1 MPDSERVNR
10 LYAAYRERG
19 ADLPFGDPGR
29 DHCAGM
35 EGYYW
40 RIVAPQAVI
49 VVLCGVGRGAAG
61 RWGLVA
67 LASHPGT
74 HVRYA
79 TAAPVVTPSTG
90 FGVRAGEVLD
100 GSLERLRLR
109 LGDEDW
115 LELRLSVRLAWPR
128 GALGALGAAH
138 VVPGLAQYW
147 HPVLLDGAASG
158 EGCVAGRPLRLD
170 DATVYAEKN
179 WGPGF
184 AGRWWWGQASAF
196 PEEGLGVAFA
206 GGALP
211 RLGAT
216 PSAVVLWRDGQVH
229 RFAPPLARSRV
240 ALGEGRWRLRTSSP
254 RHCLEIDGQATSPG
268 HVLPVPEPGE
278 PRVEMRSEQ
287 VLAGRLALRL
297 SRGGRTLIDS
307 VSPMAGLE
315 QGRPASGEGRP
326 PPAPPRP

>member
-1 MPDSERVNR
+1 
-10 LYAAYRERG
+10 
-19 ADLPFGDPGR
+19 
-29 DHCAGM
+29 
-35 EGYYW
+35 
-40 RIVAPQAVI
+40 
-49 VVLCGVGRGAAG
+49 
-61 RWGLVA
+61 VA
-67 LASHPGT
+67 LASEPGA

-79 TAAPVVTPSTG
+79 TTAPAVGSPTG
-90 FGVRAGEVLD
+90 FGVRAGKILD

-115 LELRLSVRLAWPR
+115 LDLRLRARLIWPR
-128 GALGALGAAH
+128 GAFGALGAAN

-170 DATVYAEKN
+170 EGTVYAEKN

-216 PSAVVLWRDGQVH
+216 PSAVVLWRGGQVH

-240 ALGEGRWRLRTSSP
+240 ALGERRWRVRTSSP
-254 RHCLEIDGQATSPG
+254 RYRLEIDGEATSSG

-278 PRVEMRSEQ
+278 PHVEMRSEQ
-287 VLAGRLALRL
+287 VLAGRLAVRL

-315 QGRPASGEGRP
+315 QGRPASGARRS
-326 PPAPPRP
+326 PPAAPQP

>member
-1 MPDSERVNR
+1 
-10 LYAAYRERG
+10 
-19 ADLPFGDPGR
+19 
-29 DHCAGM
+29 M

-40 RIVAPQAVI
+40 RIVSADTVL
-49 VVLCGVGRGAAG
+49 VVLCGVGRGPGG

-79 TAAPVVTPSTG
+79 TAAAAPSPTG
-90 FGVRAGEVLD
+90 FGVRAGELLD

-115 LELRLSVRLAWPR
+115 LELRLSARLTWPR
-128 GALGALGAAH
+128 GAFGALGAAH

-170 DATVYAEKN
+170 EATVYAEKN

-196 PEEGLGVAFA
+196 PEEGLGVSFA
-206 GGALP
+206 GGVLP
-211 RLGAT
+211 RLRAT
-216 PSAVVLWRDGQVH
+216 PSAVVLRRGGQVH
-229 RFAPPLARSRV
+229 RFAPPLARSWV
-240 ALGEGRWRLRTSSP
+240 ALGERRWQLRTASP
-254 RHCLEIDGQATSPG
+254 RYRLEIDGQATTSG

-278 PRVEMRSEQ
+278 PHFEMRSEQ

-315 QGRPASGEGRP
+315 QGRPATGAHRP
-326 PPAPPRP
+326 PPAAPRP

>member
-1 MPDSERVNR
+1 
-10 LYAAYRERG
+10 
-19 ADLPFGDPGR
+19 
-29 DHCAGM
+29 
-35 EGYYW
+35 
-40 RIVAPQAVI
+40 
-49 VVLCGVGRGAAG
+49 
-61 RWGLVA
+61 VA
-67 LASHPGT
+67 LASDPGA

-79 TAAPVVTPSTG
+79 TTAPAAGSPTG
-90 FGVRAGEVLD
+90 FGVRAGNVLE
-100 GSLERLRLR
+100 GSLERVRLR

-115 LELRLSVRLAWPR
+115 LDLRLTARLTWPR
-128 GALGALGAAH
+128 GAFGALGFAN

-184 AGRWWWGQASAF
+184 AGRWWWGQASTF

-216 PSAVVLWRDGQVH
+216 PSAVVLWRGGRVH

-240 ALGEGRWRLRTSSP
+240 ALGERRWRVRTSSP
-254 RHCLEIDGQATSPG
+254 RYRLEIDGEATSSG

-278 PRVEMRSEQ
+278 PHVEMRSEQ
-287 VLAGRLALRL
+287 VLAGRLAVRL

-307 VSPMAGLE
+307 VSPLAGLE
-315 QGRPASGEGRP
+315 RGRPASGARRS
-326 PPAPPRP
+326 PPAAPRP

>member
-1 MPDSERVNR
+1 MTG
-10 LYAAYRERG
+10 LHAAYRERG

-29 DHCAGM
+29 DHGARM

-40 RIVAPQAVI
+40 RIVAGETVL
-49 VVLCGVGRGAAG
+49 VVLCGVGRGADG

-79 TAAPVVTPSTG
+79 TAAPAATSPTR

-109 LGDEDW
+109 LGGEDW
-115 LELRLSVRLAWPR
+115 LELRLRARLTWPR
-128 GALGALGAAH
+128 GAFGALGAAH

-170 DATVYAEKN
+170 EATVYAEKN

-196 PEEGLGVAFA
+196 PEEGLGVASPAARSPVSAQHPPPSCCGAAARFTASPRRSPAHEWRWAKAA
-206 GGALP
+206 GGCEPLRPGTASKSMGRRRAP
-211 RLGAT
+211 AT
-216 PSAVVLWRDGQVH
+216 SCRCPNPASPTSRCAANRCWRDGW
-229 RFAPPLARSRV
+229 RF
-240 ALGEGRWRLRTSSP
+240 G
-254 RHCLEIDGQATSPG
+254 
-268 HVLPVPEPGE
+268 
-278 PRVEMRSEQ
+278 
-287 VLAGRLALRL
+287 
-297 SRGGRTLIDS
+297 
-307 VSPMAGLE
+307 
-315 QGRPASGEGRP
+315 
-326 PPAPPRP
+326 

>member
-1 MPDSERVNR
+1 VTS
-10 LYAAYRERG
+10 LHAAYRERG

-29 DHCAGM
+29 DHGAPI

-40 RIVAPQAVI
+40 RIVAGEAVL
-49 VVLCGVGRGAAG
+49 VVLCGVGRGPRG

-67 LASHPGT
+67 LASEPGAY
-74 HVRYA
+74 VRYA
-79 TAAPVVTPSTG
+79 TTAPAAGSPTG
-90 FGVRAGEVLD
+90 FGVRAGKVLE
-100 GSLERLRLR
+100 GSLERVRLR

-115 LELRLSVRLAWPR
+115 LDLRLTARLAWPR
-128 GALGALGAAH
+128 GAFGALGVANL
-138 VVPGLAQYW
+138 VPGLAQYW

-170 DATVYAEKN
+170 EATVYAEKN

-184 AGRWWWGQASAF
+184 AGRWWWGQASTF

-216 PSAVVLWRDGQVH
+216 PSAVVLWRGGQVH

-240 ALGEGRWRLRTSSP
+240 ALGERRWRVRTSSP
-254 RHCLEIDGQATSPG
+254 RYRLEIDGQATSSP

-278 PRVEMRSEQ
+278 PHVEMRSEQ
-287 VLAGRLALRL
+287 VLAGRLAVRL

-307 VSPMAGLE
+307 VSPLAGLE
-315 QGRPASGEGRP
+315 QGRPASGARRS
-326 PPAPPRP
+326 PPAAPQP

>member
-1 MPDSERVNR
+1 MTG

-29 DHCAGM
+29 DHGALL

-40 RIVAPQAVI
+40 RIVAGETVL
-49 VVLCGVGRGAAG
+49 VVLCGVSRGADA
-61 RWGLVA
+61 RSGLVA
-67 LASHPGT
+67 LASHPGM

-79 TAAPVVTPSTG
+79 TAAPATLSRTG

-100 GSLERLRLR
+100 GSLDRLRLR

-115 LELRLSVRLAWPR
+115 LELRLSARLTWPR
-128 GALGALGAAH
+128 RLFGALGAAH

-211 RLGAT
+211 RLGVA
-216 PSAVVLWRDGQVH
+216 PSAVVLWRGGQVH
-229 RFAPPLARSRV
+229 RFAPPVAHSRV
-240 ALGEGRWRLRTSSP
+240 ALGEGHWRLQTSSP
-254 RHCLEIDGQATSPG
+254 RYRLEIDAQATSPG
-268 HVLPVPEPGE
+268 HALPVPEPGGAH
-278 PRVEMRSEQ
+278 VEMRSEQ

-307 VSPMAGLE
+307 VSPLAGLE
-315 QGRPASGEGRP
+315 QGRPASGARRSP
-326 PPAPPRP
+326 HATPRP